1 MPKITP
7 TAFSARWNNDDSVL
21 HESKSRRTEQ
31 GDLPSSPPLPPVG
44 DGTRDS
50 AEESQRLAEPRTPDH
65 ISSSVICDLERD
77 VAEDE
82 MMQGNKLRPRALT
95 SSVVKGEA
103 ANSLLELVRGAQ
115 SQSGSFGMR
124 D

>member
-31 GDLPSSPPLPPVG
+31 EDLPSSPPLPPVG

-50 AEESQRLAEPRTPDH
+50 AEESQRRLVEPRTPDH

-124 D
+124 